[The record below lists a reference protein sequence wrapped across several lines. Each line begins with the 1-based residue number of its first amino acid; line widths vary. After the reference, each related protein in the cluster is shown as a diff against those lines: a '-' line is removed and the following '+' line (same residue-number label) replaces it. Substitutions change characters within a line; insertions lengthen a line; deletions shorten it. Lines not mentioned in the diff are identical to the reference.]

1 MYRRFHRH
9 RGNPNSPALDG
20 NLGRNAGVTPWT
32 VFNDLRVAK
41 RINFSERFS
50 MDLITDMFNIA
61 NKVNVSA
68 VSPLCSS
75 TSCNAG
81 QPTADYDM
89 RQFQFAIKLNW

>member
-1 MYRRFHRH
+1 MLT
-9 RGNPNSPALDG
+9 GTNPTLLQLDG
-20 NLGRNAGVTPWT
+20 TLGRNAGTTPWT

-41 RINFSERFS
+41 RINFTERFS
-50 MDLITDMFNIA
+50 MDLITDMFNLA
-61 NKVNVSA
+61 NKVNVAA

-75 TSCNAG
+75 SSCNAG

>member
-1 MYRRFHRH
+1 
-9 RGNPNSPALDG
+9 
-20 NLGRNAGVTPWT
+20 
-32 VFNDLRVAK
+32 
-41 RINFSERFS
+41 